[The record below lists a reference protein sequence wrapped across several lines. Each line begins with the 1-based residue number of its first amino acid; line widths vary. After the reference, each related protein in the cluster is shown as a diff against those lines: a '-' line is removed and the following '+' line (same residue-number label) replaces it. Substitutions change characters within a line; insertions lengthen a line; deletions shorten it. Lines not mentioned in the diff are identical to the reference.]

1 MFESWFKAL
10 SSANHQLDFDY
21 ALHATT
27 NSAGFQ
33 VRDVKYYTDGYTSG
47 RFTPL
52 DIAQKILNLLDEKN
66 HELNSFCDYRRELV
80 LAAAKESTERWK
92 AGKTLS
98 KVDGVPAA
106 VKDQLATVGHTRKN
120 GLDLEDKDT
129 MKDFDTVLVHRL
141 RKAGI
146 LIIGISHMTQMGMAV
161 FGNNPSKAHGTC
173 KNPMNPDYYPG
184 ASSSGTAAAI
194 CSGIVPWG
202 IGTDG
207 GGSIRMP
214 SSQCG
219 IVGIKV

>member
-1 MFESWFKAL
+1 M
-10 SSANHQLDFDY
+10 
-21 ALHATT
+21 
-27 NSAGFQ
+27 
-33 VRDVKYYTDGYTSG
+33 
-47 RFTPL
+47 
-52 DIAQKILNLLDEKN
+52 
-66 HELNSFCDYRRELV
+66 

-92 AGKTLS
+92 SGKTLS

-106 VKDQLATVGHTRKN
+106 VKDQLAVVGHTRKN

-129 MKDFDTVLVHRL
+129 IKDYDTVLVHRL

-146 LIIGISHMTQMGMAV
+146 LIIGVSHMTQMGMAV
-161 FGNNPSKAHGTC
+161 FGNNPSKSHGTC